1 MAQLATRTFGSSRFA
16 VTTVGL
22 GCNNFGRAG
31 AATQSLD
38 GTRAVLDR
46 AIESGITFL
55 DTADIYGAHP
65 GDSELLMGEAVHG
78 RRDEVIIATKFGH
91 QQVDIEGTES
101 WGMKGTAS
109 YVLNALDASLRRL
122 QTDPVD
128 LYQMHMPDPY
138 VPIGETLEA
147 LDEQVKAG
155 KVLHIGHSNFTPEQA
170 AEAQQV
176 AEDNGFTAFVSAQNN
191 YSLVHREPEDG
202 LLEECE
208 AAGLGFLPFYPLAN
222 GLLTGKYTRSDRPSG
237 TRLHDLKP
245 ELLDHV
251 DWDQLEALQQI
262 CDDAGI
268 SMLQGAIGWLLS
280 RPVVTSVIA
289 GATKP
294 EQVEQNA
301 KAADVELSPEVV
313 KAMDTLFPR

>member
-1 MAQLATRTFGSSRFA
+1 MAQLATRTFGSSGFA

-31 AATQSLD
+31 TATQSLD

-65 GDSELLMGEAVHG
+65 GDSELLMGEALHG
-78 RRDEVIIATKFGH
+78 RRDEVVIATKFGH

-101 WGMKGTAS
+101 WGMKGTAA
-109 YVLNALDASLRRL
+109 YVRNALDASLRRL
-122 QTDPVD
+122 QTDHVD
-128 LYQMHMPDPY
+128 LYQMHTPDPY

-155 KVLHIGHSNFTPEQA
+155 KALHIGHSNFTPEQV

-176 AEDNGFTAFVSAQNN
+176 AEDNGFTSFVSAQNN
-191 YSLVHREPEDG
+191 YSLAHREPEDG
-202 LLEECE
+202 LLEACE

-237 TRLHDLKP
+237 TRLSDLRP
-245 ELLDHV
+245 QLLEHV

-280 RPVVTSVIA
+280 RSVVTSVIA

-301 KAADVELSPEVV
+301 KAADVELSPDVV